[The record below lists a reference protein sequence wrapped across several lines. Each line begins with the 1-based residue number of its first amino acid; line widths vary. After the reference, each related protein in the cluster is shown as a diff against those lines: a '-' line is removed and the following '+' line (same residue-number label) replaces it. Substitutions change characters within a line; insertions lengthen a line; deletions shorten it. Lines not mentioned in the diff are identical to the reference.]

1 MLQTVKGEGAVDV
14 IRFPG
19 TLDAFH
25 MMRLKSHLT
34 RLLNRH
40 PKILFLDLAQTQRVE
55 LAGLGMLID
64 RVKRLGNG
72 HGVVRFSNVSPT
84 VHRTLARAGVNELLF
99 S

>member
-1 MLQTVKGEGAVDV
+1 MSNV

-19 TLDAFH
+19 TLDAYQ
-25 MMRLKSHLT
+25 MVRLKSRLT

-40 PKILFLDLAQTQRVE
+40 PKVIFLDLAATRRVE

-64 RVKRLGNG
+64 RVRRFGNG
-72 HGVVRFSNVSPT
+72 HGQQIRFSNVSPA
-84 VHRTLARAGVNELLF
+84 VHRTLARAGVDEFLL

>member
-1 MLQTVKGEGAVDV
+1 MPKQEGSVNV

-19 TLDAFH
+19 TLDAFQ
-25 MMRLKSHLT
+25 MVRMRPQLT

-40 PKILFLDLAQTQRVE
+40 PKLLLLDLTATRRVE

-64 RVKRLGNG
+64 RLRRFARGQG
-72 HGVVRFSNVSPT
+72 AIRFSNVSPT
-84 VHRTLARAGVNELLF
+84 VHRTLARAGVNELLL